1 MQRRTLLRAATAGAA
16 AAAVSAPAPAR
27 AWAPPKPPSETT
39 QARRLAV
46 RERLTP
52 TPAKHHLLLRTT
64 YGITPALLAE
74 LDARGT
80 RGWLDDQLTPERID
94 DGACDQIVARF
105 PLASATP
112 PELYRALDN
121 GSWDGMRDVSSMT
134 LARATWSKRQ
144 LFEVMVEFW
153 SNHLNVTCPSS
164 EVWSS
169 RGSYDRDVIRKHALG
184 TFSDLLV
191 ASCTHPAML
200 QYLDNLESR
209 GANPNENYG
218 REVLELHTVGRDA
231 GYGQAGV
238 VDSARAFTGLTVWN
252 PWNGGTDA
260 THGTLRYRADWH
272 YVGPLRVLGWS
283 HPNADRTQGVQVATS
298 LARYLAAH
306 PATAARL
313 AHKLAVRFV
322 SDSPPPALVDRLAQT
337 YLDSGT
343 AIVPVLRALFASPE
357 FAASTGQKYRRP
369 YEDVVA
375 TLRTLG
381 IQTTGDTQAGAFS
394 GLVWQLGEI
403 GHAPLAWHPP
413 DGYPDVA
420 AAWAGTG
427 AVLGRWNL
435 HVGLAQGWWKDG
447 LAYPGA
453 SLFDRLLPGPRPATR
468 ADLVTALQVRLM
480 PGTPLPAAHRDALV
494 TFLGGPGPVRDAD
507 VTWQFGILTA
517 IMLDSPLWSTR

>member
-252 PWNGGTDA
+252 PWNGGTD
-260 THGTLRYRADWH
+260 TTYGTLRYRADWH
-272 YVGPLRVLGWS
+272 YVGPLRVLGWL

-322 SDSPPPALVDRLAQT
+322 SDSPPPALVDRLARI

-343 AIVPVLRALFASPE
+343 AIVPVLRRCSPARSSPRALARSTAGRTRTSSRRCAPWAS
-357 FAASTGQKYRRP
+357 R
-369 YEDVVA
+369 
-375 TLRTLG
+375 
-381 IQTTGDTQAGAFS
+381 
-394 GLVWQLGEI
+394 
-403 GHAPLAWHPP
+403 
-413 DGYPDVA
+413 
-420 AAWAGTG
+420 
-427 AVLGRWNL
+427 
-435 HVGLAQGWWKDG
+435 
-447 LAYPGA
+447 
-453 SLFDRLLPGPRPATR
+453 RPATPR
-468 ADLVTALQVRLM
+468 PGPSPGSSGSSGRSVTPRS
-480 PGTPLPAAHRDALV
+480 PGTRPTGIRTSPP
-494 TFLGGPGPVRDAD
+494 PGPAPVPFSDGGTCTSVSRRAGGRTGWPIRVRRCSTGCCRDHVRRPAP
-507 VTWQFGILTA
+507 TW
-517 IMLDSPLWSTR
+517 